1 MNILN
6 LILNT
11 DSYKPS
17 HWLQYPP
24 GATNQF
30 SYIESRG
37 GDHPYTL
44 MFGLQIFLKEYLT
57 KPITQSDIDE
67 ADKFI
72 TAHIGPGIFNRAG
85 WQHILD
91 KYNGYMPVRISA
103 VPEGTVVPT
112 HNILLSIELTEE
124 AERDGGLSSS
134 SQSLV
139 WLVSYLETA
148 LLRAVWYPTTVATNS
163 YSMKQTIKKYL
174 EMTGDP
180 SLLPFKLHDFGARG
194 VEVFEGAGV
203 GGAAHQVSFMGS
215 DTITGILYAQK
226 YYDTTDM
233 TAFSIPAAEHSTMT
247 SWGGREG
254 EVKAME
260 NMVNQ
265 FAGPGRLY
273 AVVSDSYDIYNAIIQ
288 HWGTTLRHKVNASGG
303 TLVVRPDSGDPIEVT
318 LRCVQL
324 LAEKFGHGINEK
336 GYKVLNPCVRLIQG
350 DGIDGA
356 MIEKILANFAKNG
369 FSADNIAF
377 GCGGGLLQK
386 VDRDTQK
393 FAMKCSA
400 MKVNGEWIDVFK
412 DPITDSVKKSK
423 KGRLT
428 LIRDEATGEYKT
440 VREGYNQFTG
450 IPQLVP
456 VFDSGKILKEYTF
469 TEVRANS
476 NKE

>member
-37 GDHPYTL
+37 GEHPYTL
-44 MFGLQIFLKEYLT
+44 MFGPQIFFKEYLS
-57 KPITQSDIDE
+57 KPITQSDIEE
-67 ADKFI
+67 ADAFLA
-72 TAHIGPGIFNRAG
+72 AHIGPGIFNRAG

-91 KYNGYMPVRISA
+91 KYNGYMPVRICA

-124 AERDGGLSSS
+124 AENDAN
-134 SQSLV
+134 LV

-174 EMTGDP
+174 EMTGDV

-194 VEVFEGAGV
+194 VETFESAGV
-203 GGAAHQVSFMGS
+203 GAAAHQVNFMGS
-215 DTITGILYAQK
+215 DTMTGILFARK
-226 YYDTTDM
+226 YYNTNEM

-247 SWGGREG
+247 SWGGRAG

-260 NMVNQ
+260 NMIEK
-265 FAGPGRLY
+265 FSKPGSLY
-273 AVVSDSYDIYNAIIQ
+273 AVVSDSYDIYNAVIQ
-288 HWGTTLRHKVNASGG
+288 HWGTTLRSKVLKYGG
-303 TLVVRPDSGDPIEVT
+303 TLVVRPDSGDPVEVT
-318 LRCVQL
+318 LRCIQL
-324 LAEKFGHGINEK
+324 LAEKFSCSVNEK
-336 GYKVLNPCVRLIQG
+336 GYKVLNPHIRLIQG
-350 DGIDGA
+350 DGIDGE
-356 MIEKILANFAKNG
+356 MVEKILANFAKNG
-369 FSADNIAF
+369 WSADNIAF
-377 GCGGGLLQK
+377 GSGGGLLQK

-428 LIRDEATGEYKT
+428 LVRNLETSELSTIREDRFDTNTQA
-440 VREGYNQFTG
+440 V
-450 IPQLVP
+450 QLVP
-456 VFDSGKILKEYTF
+456 VFENGKILEEYTF
-469 TEVRANS
+469 AEVRANS

>member
-1 MNILN
+1 MNTHN

-17 HWLQYPP
+17 HWLQYPQ

-37 GDHPYTL
+37 GEHLETVV
-44 MFGLQIFLKEYLT
+44 FGLQIFFKDVLV
-57 KPITQSDIDE
+57 KPITQADIDE
-67 ADKFI
+67 ADAFI
-72 TAHIGPGIFNRAG
+72 SAHIGPNIFNRAG
-85 WQHILD
+85 WQHIIN
-91 KYNGYMPVRISA
+91 KYNGFLPVRICA
-103 VPEGTVVPT
+103 VPEGSVIPT

-124 AERDGGLSSS
+124 AEKDGN
-134 SQSLV
+134 LV

-148 LLRAVWYPTTVATNS
+148 LLRAVWYGTTVATNS
-163 YSMKQTIKKYL
+163 YAMKQTIKKYL

-194 VEVFEGAGV
+194 VSSFESAGIA
-203 GGAAHQVSFMGS
+203 GAAHLVNFMGS
-215 DTITGILYAQK
+215 DTITGVRYAQK
-226 YYDTTDM
+226 YYNTKDM
-233 TAFSIPAAEHSTMT
+233 VAFSIPAAEHSTMT

-260 NMVNQ
+260 NMIRQ
-265 FAGPGRLY
+265 FSKPGSLY

-288 HWGTTLRHKVNASGG
+288 HWGTTLREQVRKSGG

-324 LAEKFGHGINEK
+324 LAEKFGVAVNDK
-336 GYKVLNPCVRLIQG
+336 GYKVLSPHVRLIQG

-356 MIEKILANFAKNG
+356 MIEKILANFAKHG
-369 FSADNIAF
+369 YSADNIAF

-400 MKVNGEWIDVFK
+400 MKVDGKWIDVFK
-412 DPITDSVKKSK
+412 DPITDKVKKSK

-428 LIRDEATGEYKT
+428 LVKYDAGYIT
-440 VREGYNQFTG
+440 VRENDPRVTFFENVL
-450 IPQLVP
+450 IPVYEN
-456 VFDSGKILKEYTF
+456 GKILREYTF
-469 TEVRANS
+469 AEVRANS
-476 NKE
+476 EK

>member
-17 HWLQYPP
+17 HWLQYPE

-37 GDHPYTL
+37 GEHPSTVL
-44 MFGLQIFLKEYLT
+44 FGPQTFFKEVLSKQIN
-57 KPITQSDIDE
+57 INDIDE
-67 ADKFI
+67 AEAFI
-72 TAHIGPGIFNRAG
+72 NAHIGPGIFNRKG
-85 WQHILD
+85 WFHILD
-91 KYNGYMPVRISA
+91 KYDGFLPVRICA

-112 HNILLSIELTEE
+112 GNILLSIELTPE
-124 AERDGGLSSS
+124 AEADGN
-134 SQSLV
+134 LV

-148 LLRAVWYPTTVATNS
+148 LLRAVWYGTTVATNS
-163 YSMKQTIKKYL
+163 YAMKQTIKKYL

-194 VEVFEGAGV
+194 VSSFESAGIA
-203 GGAAHQVSFMGS
+203 GAAHLVNFMGS
-215 DTITGILYAQK
+215 DTITGVLYAQK
-226 YYDTTDM
+226 YYNTKEM
-233 TAFSIPAAEHSTMT
+233 VAFSIPAAEHSTMT

-260 NMVNQ
+260 NMINK
-265 FAGPGRLY
+265 FSKPGSLY

-288 HWGTTLRHKVNASGG
+288 HWGTTLKHKVQKHGG
-303 TLVVRPDSGDPIEVT
+303 TLVVRPDSGNPIEVT

-324 LAEKFGHGINEK
+324 LAEKFSCSVNDK

-356 MIEKILANFAKNG
+356 MIEKILANFAKHG
-369 FSADNIAF
+369 FSADNINF

-386 VDRDTQK
+386 VDRDTLR
-393 FAMKCSA
+393 FAMKCSS

-412 DPITDSVKKSK
+412 DPITDTIKKSK
-423 KGRLT
+423 KGRLD
-428 LIRDEATGEYKT
+428 LVRDDYTGEYRT
-440 VREGYNQFTG
+440 VREGTARSEELS
-450 IPQLVP
+450 QLVP
-456 VFDSGKILKEYTF
+456 VFENGKILKEYTF
-469 TEVRANS
+469 VEVRANS
-476 NKE
+476 EK

>member
-6 LILNT
+6 LVLNT

-17 HWLQYPP
+17 HYKQYPV
-24 GATNQF
+24 GTTRQF

-37 GDHPYTL
+37 GDHDETV
-44 MFGLQIFLKEYLT
+44 MFGLQIFLKEVLS
-57 KPITQSDIDE
+57 KPITQADIDE
-67 ADKFI
+67 ADAFLSV
-72 TAHIGPGIFNRAG
+72 HIAPGLFNRKG
-85 WQHILD
+85 WEHIL
-91 KYNGYMPVRISA
+91 KKHNGFVPVRISA

-112 HNILLSIELTEE
+112 HNILVAVENTDPECFWLT
-124 AERDGGLSSS
+124 
-134 SQSLV
+134 
-139 WLVSYLETA
+139 SYLETA
-148 LLRAVWYPTTVATNS
+148 LLRAVWYGTTVATNS
-163 YSMKQTIKKYL
+163 YAMKQTIKKYL

-194 VEVFEGAGV
+194 VSSFESAGIA
-203 GGAAHQVSFMGS
+203 GAAHLVNFMGS

-226 YYDTTDM
+226 YYNETGM
-233 TAFSIPAAEHSTMT
+233 LAFSIPAAEHSTMT

-260 NMVNQ
+260 NMIDQ
-265 FAGPGRLY
+265 FAGDGKLY

-288 HWGTTLRHKVNASGG
+288 HWGTTLRQKVIKSGG
-303 TLVVRPDSGDPIEVT
+303 TLVVRPDSGDPVEVT
-318 LRCVQL
+318 LQCIKL
-324 LAEKFGHGINEK
+324 LAEKFNTYTNEK
-336 GYKVLNPCVRLIQG
+336 GYKVLTPHVRLIQG

-356 MIEKILANFAKNG
+356 MIEKILENFKRNG

-400 MKVNGEWIDVFK
+400 IEVNGEWRDVFK
-412 DPITDSVKKSK
+412 DPVTDKVKKSK
-423 KGRLT
+423 RGRLT
-428 LIRDEATGEYKT
+428 LIKTSGDEYKT
-440 VREGYNQFTG
+440 IRE
-450 IPQLVP
+450 PVALAAAECMLVP
-456 VFDSGKILKEYTF
+456 VFENGKILKEYTF

-476 NKE
+476 EK

>member
-17 HWLQYPP
+17 HYLQYPP

-37 GDHPYTL
+37 GDHPYTEF
-44 MFGLQIFLKEYLT
+44 FGLQYLLKQYFST
-57 KPITQSDIDE
+57 PITQSDIDE
-67 ADKFI
+67 ADTFLA
-72 TAHIGPGIFNRAG
+72 AHIGPGIFNRAG

-91 KYNGYMPVRISA
+91 KYNGYVPVRICA

-112 HNILLSIELTEE
+112 HNILLSIELTKE
-124 AERDGGLSSS
+124 AEKDGN
-134 SQSLV
+134 LV

-163 YSMKQTIKKYL
+163 KAMKNTIKKYL

-194 VEVFEGAGV
+194 VEVFEAAGIGGAG
-203 GGAAHQVSFMGS
+203 HQVNFKGS
-215 DTITGILYAQK
+215 DTMTGILFAQK
-226 YYDTTDM
+226 YYNTKEM

-260 NMVNQ
+260 NMVDQ
-265 FAGPGRLY
+265 FAGNGKLY

-288 HWGTTLRHKVNASGG
+288 HWGTTLKHKVMKSGG
-303 TLVVRPDSGDPIEVT
+303 TLIVRPDSGDPVEVT

-324 LAEKFGHGINEK
+324 LAEKFGHSINEK
-336 GYKVLNPCVRLIQG
+336 GYKVLNPSVRLIQG

-356 MIEKILANFAKNG
+356 EIEKILANFARNG
-369 FSADNIAF
+369 WSADNIAF

-393 FAMKCSA
+393 FAMKCSS
-400 MKVNGEWIDVFK
+400 MKVNDVWIDVFK
-412 DPITDSVKKSK
+412 DPITDTVKKSK
-423 KGRLT
+423 KGRLVLWRNRET
-428 LIRDEATGEYKT
+428 NEYITAPEHLNGFKFDKDFEE
-440 VREGYNQFTG
+440 V
-450 IPQLVP
+450 LVP
-456 VFDSGKILKEYTF
+456 VFENGKILKEYTF

-476 NKE
+476 EK

>member
-1 MNILN
+1 MIDYTKFNLLN
-6 LILNT
+6 LILNS

-17 HWLQYPP
+17 HWLQYPE

-37 GDHPYTL
+37 GEHPSTV
-44 MFGLQIFLKEYLT
+44 MFGLQIFQKDILSKQ
-57 KPITQSDIDE
+57 ITIQDIDE
-67 ADKFI
+67 ADEFI
-72 TAHIGPGIFNRAG
+72 TTHVGPGIFNRKA
-85 WQHILD
+85 WVHILM
-91 KYNGYMPVRISA
+91 KYDGFLPVRICA

-112 HNILLSIELTEE
+112 HNILLSVELTEE
-124 AERDGGLSSS
+124 AEKDGN
-134 SQSLV
+134 LV

-148 LLRAVWYPTTVATNS
+148 LLRAVWYGTTVATNS
-163 YSMKQTIKKYL
+163 YAMKQTIKKYL

-194 VEVFEGAGV
+194 VSSFESAGIA
-203 GGAAHQVSFMGS
+203 GAAHLVNFKGS
-215 DTITGILYAQK
+215 DTITGILYAQR
-226 YYDTTDM
+226 YYNTNEM
-233 TAFSIPAAEHSTMT
+233 VAFSIPATEHSTMT

-260 NMVNQ
+260 NVVDK
-265 FAGPGRLY
+265 FAGKGRIY
-273 AVVSDSYDIYNAIIQ
+273 ACVSDSYDIYNAIIQ
-288 HWGTTLRHKVNASGG
+288 HWGTTLRHKIQQAGG

-318 LRCVQL
+318 LRCVKL
-324 LAEKFGHGINEK
+324 LGEKFGHSVNEK

-356 MIEKILANFAKNG
+356 MIEKILQNFAKNG
-369 FSADNIAF
+369 WSADNIAF

-412 DPITDSVKKSK
+412 DPITDKVKKSK
-423 KGRLT
+423 KGRLMLYKNLPRNEYFT
-428 LIRDEATGEYKT
+428 ELEGEA
-440 VREGYNQFTG
+440 
-450 IPQLVP
+450 IPGLVEEVLVP
-456 VFDSGKILKEYTF
+456 VFENGKILKEYTF
-469 TEVRANS
+469 AEVRANS
-476 NKE
+476 EK